1 MTKIEQLVKRYE
13 FVRKM
18 WVNSHTPTEEDE
30 WYQKLVF
37 LEDEIKKYRET
48 LNKTR
53 KGASELGSEVMAKYI
68 GFGEKGS
75 QEG

>member
-1 MTKIEQLVKRYE
+1 MSKLEQLVHRFEY
-13 FVRKM
+13 VRKQ
-18 WVNSHTPTEEDE
+18 WVNASNKEAEDE
-30 WYQKLVF
+30 WYNKLVF

-48 LNKTR
+48 LNKPR
-53 KGASELGSEVMAKYI
+53 KGNAELGSSVMAKFI